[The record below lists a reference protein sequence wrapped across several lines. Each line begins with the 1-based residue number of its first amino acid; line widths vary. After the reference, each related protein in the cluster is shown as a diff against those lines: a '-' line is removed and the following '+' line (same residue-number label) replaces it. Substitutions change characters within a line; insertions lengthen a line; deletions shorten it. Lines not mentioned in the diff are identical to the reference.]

1 MHHAFGS
8 GASLGFAAGLRF
20 CACVLVG
27 CETSP
32 HGPVHTEPS
41 PAERAPQPALS
52 APDARDL
59 PPANFTNANAD
70 GDAGQA
76 AMFPGTSLNPEQILS
91 ALSQSELRALRPV
104 GSTSTVFRAQLDAP
118 FRAAFKAATQQ
129 RPLGAVAEVA
139 AYRLARCLGLD
150 NVPPAVLRRVP
161 TRTLR
166 QELEAEFA
174 QQWPSIAPRLLVSRD
189 GHVEGA
195 AIYWIEGLR
204 GLDLVN
210 PEWRASAQR
219 VLRLSEPLSDP
230 PPPLASG
237 LSSMQAFDYLIGN
250 WDRWSGSNVKGDAT
264 GQILYVRDQDAA
276 FAGRLREGLQR
287 RLLEP
292 VLASERFSRRFVER
306 LRMLTR
312 SSYERELAA
321 DALFAERHR
330 LEERSLAGVFER
342 RAALLSHVT
351 ALIAAH
357 GEDRVLAF
365 P

>member
-1 MHHAFGS
+1 
-8 GASLGFAAGLRF
+8 
-20 CACVLVG
+20 VLVS

-32 HGPVHTEPS
+32 RGPVHTEPS
-41 PAERAPQPALS
+41 PAERAPQTPEFS
-52 APDARDL
+52 DREV
-59 PPANFTNANAD
+59 PPARSANASTD
-70 GDAGQA
+70 SDAGQA
-76 AMFPGTSLNPEQILS
+76 AMFPGTSLRPEQILS

-161 TRTLR
+161 TRALR
-166 QELEAEFA
+166 QELEAEFVR
-174 QQWPSIAPRLLVSRD
+174 QWPSIAARLLLGRD
-189 GHVEGA
+189 GSVEGA

-210 PEWRASAQR
+210 PEWRAGAQR
-219 VLRLSEPLSDP
+219 ALRLSQPLPAP
-230 PPPLASG
+230 PPPLASD
-237 LSSMQAFDYLIGN
+237 LSNMQAFDYLIGN
-250 WDRWSGSNVKGDAT
+250 WDRWSGSNVKGDAA
-264 GQILYVRDQDAA
+264 GKILYVRDQDAA
-276 FAGRLREGLQR
+276 FPGRLSEGLQR

-292 VLASERFSRRFVER
+292 VLACERFSRRFVER

-312 SSYERELAA
+312 SSYERELAV
-321 DALFAERHR
+321 DALFAQRHR
-330 LEERSLAGVFER
+330 LDERSLAGVFER
-342 RAALLSHVT
+342 RAALLTHVT
-351 ALIAAH
+351 ALIAEH
-357 GEDRVLAF
+357 GEDLVLAF